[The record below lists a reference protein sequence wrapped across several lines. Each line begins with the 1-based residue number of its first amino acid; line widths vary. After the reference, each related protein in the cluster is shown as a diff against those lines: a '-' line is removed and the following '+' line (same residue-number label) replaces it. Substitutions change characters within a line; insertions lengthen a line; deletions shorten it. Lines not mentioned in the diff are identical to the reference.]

1 MGLRNVIRIERK
13 EFVCAMDNLNLLN
26 NMNI

>member
-1 MGLRNVIRIERK
+1 MFVIRVGGEAMFEKRK
-13 EFVCAMDNLNLLN
+13 KNKYLNLLN